1 MSAEART
8 LEKDEL
14 MNFDEFRFETFTSHC
29 HALGYK
35 NQMSA
40 SNYFGT
46 TIFKT
51 WFKFWSKRKSI
62 DNSVVAYAVQYKIT

>member
-8 LEKDEL
+8 LEKDDL

-51 WFKFWSKRKSI
+51 WFKF
-62 DNSVVAYAVQYKIT
+62 